1 LRAQY
6 SSGGLLN
13 PMAQLLRSMDT
24 LGLVG
29 WQADSIASMNRR
41 YTIRLD
47 SIWSP
52 VARDL
57 AALPERYDQGEAY
70 ERYTRARKA
79 TVDMLIASAPVI
91 DRLLTA
97 EQKRKLPALVASY
110 LDTRYLAGIRSGTT
124 GGGAGGAFGG
134 FGGGGGGGGRGGG
147 GGGFGR
153 GG

>member
-1 LRAQY
+1 
-6 SSGGLLN
+6 
-13 PMAQLLRSMDT
+13 
-24 LGLVG
+24 
-29 WQADSIASMNRR
+29 
-41 YTIRLD
+41 
-47 SIWSP
+47 
-52 VARDL
+52 
-57 AALPERYDQGEAY
+57 
-70 ERYTRARKA
+70 
-79 TVDMLIASAPVI
+79 MLIASAPVI